1 MSKVPVNITVDN
13 VQFTFASGVAA
24 LRGVSLQI
32 AAGERVAIMGR
43 NGSGKSTLARH
54 FNGLLRP
61 THGVVTVG
69 DWATHAHSVAQ
80 LARRVGYVFQN
91 PDEQICKRRVWD
103 EVAFGAINLGL
114 RGGQVQAQVEWA
126 LTRMGLAIHA
136 EVNPY
141 DLSPA
146 WRRRIA
152 IASVLAMDTPVLVL
166 DEPTTGQD
174 ARFIVHFAEV
184 LEELHTRGKTV
195 IVISHDIDFV
205 AEHFARVIV
214 MDAGRILVDAA
225 PEQVFGASEALTQAA
240 LQPPQLTRL
249 AQALALPH
257 FVCTEQ
263 GFLGALRLGLI
274 DR

>member
-1 MSKVPVNITVDN
+1 MSNLPMKITVDN
-13 VQFTFASGVAA
+13 LHFTFASGVAV

-32 AAGERVAIMGR
+32 AAGERVAILGR

-61 THGVVTVG
+61 TRGVVTIG
-69 DWATHAHSVAQ
+69 DWTTHTHSVAQ

-114 RGGQVQAQVEWA
+114 RGERRQKQVGWA
-126 LTRMGLAIHA
+126 LTRLGLAGYA
-136 EVNPY
+136 DANPY
-141 DLSPA
+141 DLSPS
-146 WRRRIA
+146 WRRRVA
-152 IASVLAMDTPVLVL
+152 IASVLAMDTPILIL

-174 ARFIVHFAEV
+174 AGFMARFAEL
-184 LEELHTRGKTV
+184 LEELHLLGKTV

-214 MDAGRILVDAA
+214 MDAGRILLDAP
-225 PEQVFGASEALTQAA
+225 PEQVFGASEALTRAA

-257 FVCTEQ
+257 FVCTEE
-263 GFLGALRLGLI
+263 GFLGALRP
-274 DR
+274 